1 MGAGPSHGE
10 LADNDCLLRLAG
22 ELEITIDDPFWDTF
36 LTFSLNPPISS
47 QDDKMLTDRLKSIC
61 DSLVI
66 NNRNTSNFKTLIRL
80 LLQKTNIQQLEMN
93 ENNILRFQIF
103 NGLFIARY
111 FLKYLVQN
119 TKEIEL
125 INQFELQTDLFVE
138 TSKNYFLI
146 DGIEVALGDRKEY
159 AVPDDI
165 NETTSFKFISLLVK
179 IVSELKVNDFTYS
192 IHVESLNCILIFL
205 STQMYTIQPSS
216 SLIIYKIF
224 MENIDPIILSK
235 ALLQK
240 YIEQNKGPDISGG
253 SIIFGLASNIWNIL
267 TLSSNNPTN
276 TNQSPLSS
284 LSISVLLVLVNHC
297 TSPPPP
303 KGNPYRSC
311 ISSLSENLITLYKFL
326 GDNPDAPLSEE
337 KTLLLYHLIHCNN
350 NFKSF
355 LLARTDIEV
364 ILIPLLRTIYNTQT
378 SRFQHMYMALIVL
391 LILTEDQLFNKTVHS
406 IILKSITWYQ
416 ERMVS
421 EISLGGLI
429 ILVTTRTAQ
438 FNLLKMRDKYLHIN
452 CFAAL
457 ANMSSQFNQLHP
469 YVCQRMIS
477 LYEVLSKT
485 FLRCPNQDMSAI
497 EEALRIVLEV
507 INSCLCNQLIHN
519 PNLVYALLYQ
529 RKVFEP
535 LKSHEAFHD
544 VIQNIDMVITFFSA
558 KLEKEEELLNSS
570 DVTSVLARVQ
580 HWSLQWP
587 RDLMKKFP
595 DLKFKY
601 VEEEKPEEFFSPY
614 VWSLV
619 NILSNISF
627 ESTLY
632 KLS

>member
-36 LTFSLNPPISS
+36 LTFSLNPPTCS
-47 QDDKMLTDRLKSIC
+47 QDDKMLTERLKSIC
-61 DSLVI
+61 DSLVA
-66 NNRNTSNFKTLIRL
+66 NNRNTSNFKTLIKL
-80 LLQKTNIQQLEMN
+80 LLEKADFDKLQAQ
-93 ENNILRFQIF
+93 ENNILRWQVY

-111 FLKYLVQN
+111 FLKYLVQYS
-119 TKEIEL
+119 KEIEL
-125 INQFELQTDLFVE
+125 INQFELQT
-138 TSKNYFLI
+138 

-159 AVPDDI
+159 AVPEDL
-165 NETTSFKFISLLVK
+165 NETTFFKFLALLVK
-179 IVSELKVNDFTYS
+179 IVSELNVTDSTYS
-192 IHVESLNCILIFL
+192 IHIESLNCILIVL
-205 STQMYTIQPSS
+205 SIQMYTIQPSS
-216 SLIIYKIF
+216 NLITYRIF
-224 MENIDPIILSK
+224 MENIDASKLSK
-235 ALLQK
+235 ALLQR
-240 YIEQNKGPDISGG
+240 YTEQIKPPSVSGG
-253 SIIFGLASNIWNIL
+253 SIFYGLASNLWNIL
-267 TLSSNNPTN
+267 TLSSNVPVQ
-276 TNQSPLSS
+276 TNQSPLGS
-284 LSISVLLVLVNHC
+284 LSISVLLILINHC

-303 KGNPYRSC
+303 KGNPYRTC
-311 ISSLSENLITLYKFL
+311 ISSLSNNLVAIYQFL
-326 GDNPDAPLSEE
+326 GDSPETSLSEE
-337 KTLLLYHLIHCNN
+337 KTLLLYHLIHCNSG
-350 NFKSF
+350 FKTF

-364 ILIPLLRTIYNTQT
+364 VLIPLLRTIYNTQS
-378 SRFQHMYMALIVL
+378 SRFQHMYMALIIL
-391 LILTEDQLFNKTVHS
+391 LILTEDQLFNKTVHN
-406 IILKSITWYQ
+406 IILKSATWYQ
-416 ERMVS
+416 ERVVS

-438 FNLLKMRDKYLHIN
+438 YNLLKMRDKYLHIN

-469 YVCQRMIS
+469 YVCQRMLS
-477 LYEVLSKT
+477 LYETLSKT

-507 INSCLCNQLIHN
+507 INSCLSNQLIHN

-535 LKSHEAFHD
+535 LKSHEGFHD

-558 KLEKEEELLNSS
+558 KLEREEELLNSS
-570 DVTSVLARVQ
+570 DVNTMLSRVQ

-601 VEEEKPEEFFSPY
+601 VEEEKPEEFFGPY

-619 NILSNISF
+619 NILSEINF

-632 KLS
+632 KLN

>member
-1 MGAGPSHGE
+1 MGAGSSHGE

-36 LTFSLNPPISS
+36 LTFSLNPPTCS

-61 DSLVI
+61 ESLVV

-80 LLQKTNIQQLEMN
+80 LLDKADFQKLEAE
-93 ENNILRFQIF
+93 ENNILRWQVF

-119 TKEIEL
+119 SKEIEI
-125 INQFELQTDLFVE
+125 INQFELQT
-138 TSKNYFLI
+138 

-159 AVPDDI
+159 AVPEDL
-165 NETTSFKFISLLVK
+165 NETTSFKFLSLLVK
-179 IVSELKVNDFTYS
+179 IVSELKVTDSTYS
-192 IHVESLNCILIFL
+192 IHLESLNCIIVVL
-205 STQMYTIQPSS
+205 SIQMYTIQTSS
-216 SLIIYKIF
+216 SLIIYRIF
-224 MENIDPIILSK
+224 MENIDAVKLSK
-235 ALLQK
+235 ALLQR
-240 YIEQNKGPDISGG
+240 YTEQIKPPVLSGG
-253 SIIFGLASNIWNIL
+253 GIFYGLASNLWNIL
-267 TLSSNNPTN
+267 TLSTN
-276 TNQSPLSS
+276 VPVQTNQSPLSS
-284 LSISVLLVLVNHC
+284 LSISVLLILINHC

-303 KGNPYRSC
+303 KGNPYRTC
-311 ISSLSENLITLYKFL
+311 ISSLSDNLVVIYQFL

-337 KTLLLYHLIHCNN
+337 KTLLLYHLIHCNPS
-350 NFKSF
+350 FKSF

-364 ILIPLLRTIYNTQT
+364 VLIPLLRTIYNTQS

-406 IILKSITWYQ
+406 IILKGATWYQ
-416 ERMVS
+416 ERVVS

-438 FNLLKMRDKYLHIN
+438 YNLLKMRDKYLHIN

-469 YVCQRMIS
+469 YVCQRMLS

-485 FLRCPNQDMSAI
+485 FLRSPNQDMSAI
-497 EEALRIVLEV
+497 DEALRIVLEV
-507 INSCLCNQLIHN
+507 INSCLSNQLIHN

-558 KLEKEEELLNSS
+558 KLEREEELLNSS
-570 DVTSVLARVQ
+570 DVNTMLSRVQ

-601 VEEEKPEEFFSPY
+601 VEEEKPEEFFGPY

-619 NILSNISF
+619 NILSGINF

-632 KLS
+632 KLN

>member
-36 LTFSLNPPISS
+36 LTFSLNPPTCS

-61 DSLVI
+61 ESLVV

-80 LLQKTNIQQLEMN
+80 LLDKVDFQKLEAE
-93 ENNILRFQIF
+93 ENNILRWQVF

-119 TKEIEL
+119 SKEIEL
-125 INQFELQTDLFVE
+125 INQFELQT
-138 TSKNYFLI
+138 

-159 AVPDDI
+159 AVPEDL
-165 NETTSFKFISLLVK
+165 NETTSFKFLALLVK
-179 IVSELKVNDFTYS
+179 IVSELKVTDSTYS
-192 IHVESLNCILIFL
+192 IHLESLNCIIIVL
-205 STQMYTIQPSS
+205 SIQMYTIQPSS
-216 SLIIYKIF
+216 NLIIYRIF
-224 MENIDPIILSK
+224 MENIDAPKLSK
-235 ALLQK
+235 ALLQR
-240 YIEQNKGPDISGG
+240 YTEQIKPPVMSGG
-253 SIIFGLASNIWNIL
+253 GIFYGLASNLWNIL
-267 TLSSNNPTN
+267 TLSTN
-276 TNQSPLSS
+276 VPVQTNQSPLSS
-284 LSISVLLVLVNHC
+284 LSISVLLILINHC

-303 KGNPYRSC
+303 KGNPYRTC
-311 ISSLSENLITLYKFL
+311 IASLSDNLVVIYQFL
-326 GDNPDAPLSEE
+326 GENPDAALSEE
-337 KTLLLYHLIHCNN
+337 KTLLLYHLIHCNSS
-350 NFKSF
+350 FKSF

-364 ILIPLLRTIYNTQT
+364 VLIPLLRTIYNTQS

-406 IILKSITWYQ
+406 IILKGATWYQ
-416 ERMVS
+416 ERVVS

-438 FNLLKMRDKYLHIN
+438 YNLLKMRDKYLHIN

-469 YVCQRMIS
+469 YVCQRMLS

-497 EEALRIVLEV
+497 DEALRIVLEV
-507 INSCLCNQLIHN
+507 INSCLSNQLIHN

-558 KLEKEEELLNSS
+558 KLEREEELLNSS
-570 DVTSVLARVQ
+570 DVNTMLSRVQ

-601 VEEEKPEEFFSPY
+601 VEEEKPEEFFGPY

-619 NILSNISF
+619 NILSGINF

-632 KLS
+632 KLN

>member
-36 LTFSLNPPISS
+36 LTFSLNPPMSS
-47 QDDKMLTDRLKSIC
+47 QDDKVLTDRLKSIC
-61 DSLVI
+61 DSLIV
-66 NNRNTSNFKTLIRL
+66 NNRNTSNFKTLIKL
-80 LLQKTNIQQLEMN
+80 ILQKSNFEQLEA
-93 ENNILRFQIF
+93 EDNNILRCQIF

-119 TKEIEL
+119 AKEIEL
-125 INQFELQTDLFVE
+125 INQFELQT
-138 TSKNYFLI
+138 

-165 NETTSFKFISLLVK
+165 NETTSYQFISLLVK
-179 IVSELKVNDFTYS
+179 IVTELKVNDLTYS
-192 IHVESLNCILIFL
+192 IHIESSNCILILL
-205 STQMYTIQPSS
+205 SIQMYTIQPSS
-216 SLIIYKIF
+216 SLIVYKIF
-224 MENIDPIILSK
+224 MENIDSIKLSK
-235 ALLQK
+235 ALLQR
-240 YIEQNKGPDISGG
+240 YIEQIKPPNFSGG
-253 SIIFGLASNIWNIL
+253 NLIIGLASNIWNIL
-267 TLSSNNPTN
+267 TLSPSSSTQG
-276 TNQSPLSS
+276 NQSPLSS
-284 LSISVLLVLVNHC
+284 LSVSILLVLINHC

-303 KGNPYRSC
+303 NGNPYRSC
-311 ISSLSENLITLYKFL
+311 ISSLSDNLITVYTFL
-326 GDNPDAPLSEE
+326 GDNNDAPLSEE
-337 KTLLLYHLIHCNN
+337 KTLLLYHLVHCNN
-350 NFKSF
+350 SFKSF

-364 ILIPLLRTIYNTQT
+364 VLIPLLRTIYNTQS

-406 IILKSITWYQ
+406 IILKSVTWYQ
-416 ERMVS
+416 ERVVS

-469 YVCQRMIS
+469 YVCQRMLS

-507 INSCLCNQLIHN
+507 INSCLSNQLIHN

-558 KLEKEEELLNSS
+558 KLEREEELLNSS
-570 DVTSVLARVQ
+570 DVNTVLARVQ

-601 VEEEKPEEFFSPY
+601 VEEEKPEEFFGPY

-619 NILSNISF
+619 NILSDINF

-632 KLS
+632 KLN

>member
-1 MGAGPSHGE
+1 MGAGSSHGE

-36 LTFSLNPPISS
+36 LTFSLNPPTCS

-61 DSLVI
+61 ESLVV

-80 LLQKTNIQQLEMN
+80 LLDKADFQKLEAE
-93 ENNILRFQIF
+93 ENNILRWQVF

-119 TKEIEL
+119 SKEVEI
-125 INQFELQTDLFVE
+125 INQFELQT
-138 TSKNYFLI
+138 

-159 AVPDDI
+159 AVPEDL
-165 NETTSFKFISLLVK
+165 NETTSFKFLSLLVK
-179 IVSELKVNDFTYS
+179 IVSELKVT
-192 IHVESLNCILIFL
+192 
-205 STQMYTIQPSS
+205 
-216 SLIIYKIF
+216 IF
-224 MENIDPIILSK
+224 MENIDAVKLSK
-235 ALLQK
+235 ALLQRYTDQIK
-240 YIEQNKGPDISGG
+240 PPVLSGG
-253 SIIFGLASNIWNIL
+253 GIFYGLASNLWNIL
-267 TLSSNNPTN
+267 TLSTN
-276 TNQSPLSS
+276 VPVQTNQSPLSS
-284 LSISVLLVLVNHC
+284 LSISVLLILINHC

-303 KGNPYRSC
+303 KGNPYRTC
-311 ISSLSENLITLYKFL
+311 ISSLSDNLVVIYQFL

-337 KTLLLYHLIHCNN
+337 KTLLLYHLIHCNPS
-350 NFKSF
+350 FKSF

-364 ILIPLLRTIYNTQT
+364 VLIPLLRTIYNTQS

-406 IILKSITWYQ
+406 IILKGATWYQ
-416 ERMVS
+416 ERVVS

-438 FNLLKMRDKYLHIN
+438 YNLLKMRDKYLHIN

-457 ANMSSQFNQLHP
+457 ANMSSQFSQLHP
-469 YVCQRMIS
+469 YVCQRMLS

-497 EEALRIVLEV
+497 DEALRIVLEV
-507 INSCLCNQLIHN
+507 INSCLSNQLIHN

-558 KLEKEEELLNSS
+558 KLEREEELLNSS
-570 DVTSVLARVQ
+570 DVNTMLSRVQ

-601 VEEEKPEEFFSPY
+601 VEEEKPEEFFGPY

-619 NILSNISF
+619 NILSGINF

-632 KLS
+632 KLN

>member
-36 LTFSLNPPISS
+36 LTFSLNPPTCS

-61 DSLVI
+61 ESLVV

-80 LLQKTNIQQLEMN
+80 LLDKVDFQKLEAE
-93 ENNILRFQIF
+93 ENNILRWQVF

-119 TKEIEL
+119 AKEIEL
-125 INQFELQTDLFVE
+125 INQFELQT
-138 TSKNYFLI
+138 

-159 AVPDDI
+159 AVPEDL
-165 NETTSFKFISLLVK
+165 NETTSFKFLALLVK
-179 IVSELKVNDFTYS
+179 IVSELKVTDSTYS
-192 IHVESLNCILIFL
+192 IHLESLNCIIIVL
-205 STQMYTIQPSS
+205 SIQMYTIQPSS
-216 SLIIYKIF
+216 SLIIYRIF
-224 MENIDPIILSK
+224 MENIDAPKLSK
-235 ALLQK
+235 ALLQR
-240 YIEQNKGPDISGG
+240 YTEQIKPPIMSGG
-253 SIIFGLASNIWNIL
+253 GIFYGIASNLWNIL
-267 TLSSNNPTN
+267 TLSTN
-276 TNQSPLSS
+276 VPVQTNQSPLSS
-284 LSISVLLVLVNHC
+284 LSISVLLILINHC

-303 KGNPYRSC
+303 KGNPYRTC
-311 ISSLSENLITLYKFL
+311 IASLSDNLVVIYQFL
-326 GDNPDAPLSEE
+326 GENPDAPLSEE
-337 KTLLLYHLIHCNN
+337 KTLLLYHLIHCNSS
-350 NFKSF
+350 FKSF

-364 ILIPLLRTIYNTQT
+364 VLIPLLRTIYNTQS

-406 IILKSITWYQ
+406 IILKGATWYQ
-416 ERMVS
+416 ERVLS

-438 FNLLKMRDKYLHIN
+438 YNLLKMRDKYLHIN

-469 YVCQRMIS
+469 YVCQRMLS

-497 EEALRIVLEV
+497 DEALRIVLEV
-507 INSCLCNQLIHN
+507 INSCLSNQLIHN

-558 KLEKEEELLNSS
+558 KLEREEELLNSS
-570 DVTSVLARVQ
+570 DVNTMLSRVQ

-601 VEEEKPEEFFSPY
+601 VEEEKPEEFFGPY

-619 NILSNISF
+619 NILCGINF

-632 KLS
+632 KLN

>member
-36 LTFSLNPPISS
+36 LTFSLNPPTCS

-61 DSLVI
+61 ESLVV

-80 LLQKTNIQQLEMN
+80 LLDKVDFQKLEAE
-93 ENNILRFQIF
+93 ENNILRWQVF

-119 TKEIEL
+119 AKEIEL
-125 INQFELQTDLFVE
+125 INQFELQT
-138 TSKNYFLI
+138 

-159 AVPDDI
+159 AVPEDL
-165 NETTSFKFISLLVK
+165 NETTSFKFLALLVK
-179 IVSELKVNDFTYS
+179 IVSELKVTDSTYS
-192 IHVESLNCILIFL
+192 IHLESLNCIIIVL
-205 STQMYTIQPSS
+205 SIQMYTIQPSS
-216 SLIIYKIF
+216 SLIIYRIF
-224 MENIDPIILSK
+224 MENIDAPKLSK
-235 ALLQK
+235 ALLQR
-240 YIEQNKGPDISGG
+240 YTEQIKPPIMSGG
-253 SIIFGLASNIWNIL
+253 GIFYGIASNLWNIL
-267 TLSSNNPTN
+267 TLSTN
-276 TNQSPLSS
+276 VPVQTNQSPLSS
-284 LSISVLLVLVNHC
+284 LSISVLLILINHC

-303 KGNPYRSC
+303 KGNPYRTC
-311 ISSLSENLITLYKFL
+311 IASLSDNLVVIYQFL
-326 GDNPDAPLSEE
+326 GENPDAPLSEE
-337 KTLLLYHLIHCNN
+337 KTLLLYHLIHCNSS
-350 NFKSF
+350 FKSF

-364 ILIPLLRTIYNTQT
+364 VLIPLLRTIYNTQS

-406 IILKSITWYQ
+406 IILKGATWYQ
-416 ERMVS
+416 ERVLS

-438 FNLLKMRDKYLHIN
+438 YNLLKMRDKYLHIN

-469 YVCQRMIS
+469 YVCQRMLS

-497 EEALRIVLEV
+497 DEALRIVLEV
-507 INSCLCNQLIHN
+507 INSCLSNQLIHN

-558 KLEKEEELLNSS
+558 KLEREEELLNSS
-570 DVTSVLARVQ
+570 DVNTMLSRVQ

-601 VEEEKPEEFFSPY
+601 VEEEKPEEFFGPY

-619 NILSNISF
+619 NILCGINF

-632 KLS
+632 KFN

>member
-125 INQFELQTDLFVE
+125 INQFELQT
-138 TSKNYFLI
+138 